1 MYYRLLIK
9 KASDV
14 QLIIKCLLM
23 PKDRVMS
30 HQDSQNFHNIIDST
44 LLQYNS
50 YPFGAVGWY
59 PIQGVRV
66 LSHFNQ
72 VLADQKATRLFGVL
86 V

>member
-44 LLQYNS
+44 LLQHVQQL
-50 YPFGAVGWY
+50 PLRGRG
-59 PIQGVRV
+59 
-66 LSHFNQ
+66 
-72 VLADQKATRLFGVL
+72 L
-86 V
+86 VPHTGCSSIISF